1 MREGIVKL
9 SNGLLEQQNNHLLLK
24 QSKNQTYQG
33 VQVFA
38 PATVS
43 NMGSGFDIIGFP
55 IEGAGDTITAYRN
68 TTLDVRIVQ
77 VTGYSD
83 IPTDPDKNV
92 ASHAVGKMLESL
104 GIPQG
109 FDLEIHKSVMPGSGL
124 GSSASSS
131 AAAVVAVNELLDRP
145 FTKRELVHF
154 AMEGEALVSGGRHA
168 DNVAPAILGGI
179 VLVRSYNPLDIV
191 NIPPPESMW
200 TMVFHP
206 QIEIRTDLGRSVIM
220 DRIAL
225 KDAVKQW
232 GNVGGLIAGLYTSDY
247 DLIGD
252 SMEDLIAEPYRAE
265 LIPGYQEMKKV
276 ALSHGAKGFT
286 ISGSGP
292 AFFAICDSR
301 KSAEQVKEAVS
312 REYEKYQIDFLTYIS
327 RVDRSGTVVLERFH
341 VES

>member
-1 MREGIVKL
+1 LICHMK
-9 SNGLLEQQNNHLLLK
+9 
-24 QSKNQTYQG
+24 QTYQD
-33 VQVFA
+33 VKVFA

-68 TTLDVRIVQ
+68 DTSEVRIVK
-77 VTGYSD
+77 VSGYSD
-83 IPTDPDKNV
+83 IPTDPGKNV
-92 ASHAVGKMLESL
+92 ASHAVQKMLDSL
-104 GIPQG
+104 DSHQG

-131 AAAVVAVNELLDRP
+131 AAAVVAVNELLGKP
-145 FTKRELVHF
+145 YTKRELVHF

-179 VLVRSYNPLDIV
+179 VLVRSYDPLDII
-191 NIPPPESMW
+191 NIPPPESLW
-200 TMVFHP
+200 IMVFHP

-232 GNVGGLIAGLYTSDY
+232 GNVGGLIAGLYTSNY

-276 ALSHGAKGFT
+276 ALSNGAKGFT

-292 AFFAICDSR
+292 AFFAVCDSR
-301 KSAEQVKEAVS
+301 EKSEQVKEAVS
-312 REYEKYQIDFLTYIS
+312 RDYEKYQVDFLTYIS
-327 RVDRSGTVVLERFH
+327 RVDRSGAVVLG
-341 VES
+341 